1 MRSEPLL
8 AIPPYG
14 YFFTL
19 APALGP
25 LPLLHSLVAD
35 PSLKGS
41 IKSSGFGTGAAGLAG
56 AIGEYFERFHFIT
69 STPTACRKFRIRDL
83 QCGDLERS
91 LHRLLTGESAG
102 ELKAEDHLFTMCQ
115 VSSIYTET
123 EFWYPACLITLSARS
138 ADLNIDRRFLPLS
151 DSCGCAA
158 HSSLH
163 AALVASLCE
172 FVERQSVIVCWQYGH
187 GHYEIDP
194 VEDLLREEVLAAY
207 QYLKV
212 CGTVRVFE
220 ISAVPDISA
229 VLCLFKSHAGS
240 NFPIKYSVGSS
251 ASPNPRAAVG
261 KAIKECYHALF
272 AAFYLQKEFAD
283 PAMAD
288 NEQNIYTKRFIECSS
303 KPQVF
308 DEFAITTRS
317 LARRS
322 GKELD
327 RGPAPLEKILNNL
340 REMSPYLFFF
350 ARRLLWG
357 GRELFVTKIFSPDF
371 YVSMNLPATN
381 LENRFADRF
390 RNEVKYQYGIAM
402 PFP

>member
-1 MRSEPLL
+1 
-8 AIPPYG
+8 
-14 YFFTL
+14 
-19 APALGP
+19 
-25 LPLLHSLVAD
+25 
-35 PSLKGS
+35 
-41 IKSSGFGTGAAGLAG
+41 
-56 AIGEYFERFHFIT
+56 
-69 STPTACRKFRIRDL
+69 
-83 QCGDLERS
+83 
-91 LHRLLTGESAG
+91 
-102 ELKAEDHLFTMCQ
+102 
-115 VSSIYTET
+115 
-123 EFWYPACLITLSARS
+123 
-138 ADLNIDRRFLPLS
+138 
-151 DSCGCAA
+151 
-158 HSSLH
+158 
-163 AALVASLCE
+163 
-172 FVERQSVIVCWQYGH
+172 
-187 GHYEIDP
+187 
-194 VEDLLREEVLAAY
+194 
-207 QYLKV
+207 
-212 CGTVRVFE
+212 
-220 ISAVPDISA
+220 
-229 VLCLFKSHAGS
+229 
-240 NFPIKYSVGSS
+240 
-251 ASPNPRAAVG
+251 
-261 KAIKECYHALF
+261 
-272 AAFYLQKEFAD
+272 
-283 PAMAD
+283 MAD